1 MSKFSYSNRR
11 SHYIISPLQSNL
23 YPPQKPDVEEE
34 QLKPP
39 ILLKKEKSV
48 KELIPIFD
56 KFSKPKDDEIKLIVN
71 EVVSEK
77 LERSVSVDSSENFKP
92 FPPENKVLNKLLK
105 LNRYKSA
112 K

>member
-11 SHYIISPLQSNL
+11 SNYIISPLQSL
-23 YPPQKPDVEEE
+23 YPPPKVQIEEE
-34 QLKPP
+34 VKTP

-56 KFSKPKDDEIKLIVN
+56 KFSKTKEDEIQL
-71 EVVSEK
+71 VVSEK
-77 LERSVSVDSSENFKP
+77 PLERSVSVDSSESFKP
-92 FPPENKVLNKLLK
+92 FPSENKVLNKLLK